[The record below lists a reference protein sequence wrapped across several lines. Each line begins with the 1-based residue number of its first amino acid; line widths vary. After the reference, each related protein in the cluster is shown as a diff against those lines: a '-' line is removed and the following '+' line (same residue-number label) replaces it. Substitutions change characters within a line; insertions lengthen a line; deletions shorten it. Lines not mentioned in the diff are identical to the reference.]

1 MASKRVVQ
9 AELQQVDPKKV
20 GLKNVCNG
28 NLLPIPPIPFRVVV
42 PRHLCGNPFPWQKR
56 D

>member
-1 MASKRVVQ
+1 MAAKRAAQVD
-9 AELQQVDPKKV
+9 LQQVD
-20 GLKNVCNG
+20 LQNVCNG
-28 NLLPIPPIPFRVVV
+28 NLWPIPPIHFRVVV